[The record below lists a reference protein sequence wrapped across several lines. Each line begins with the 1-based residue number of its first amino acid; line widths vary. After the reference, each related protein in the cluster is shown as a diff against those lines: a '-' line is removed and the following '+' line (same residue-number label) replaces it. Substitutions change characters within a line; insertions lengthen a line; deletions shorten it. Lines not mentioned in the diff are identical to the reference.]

1 MQMEY
6 NYKALVVVSLV
17 SLSEE
22 CEWAQGW
29 RREAL
34 EEAEPSRDPLP
45 SDTVLYRQGS
55 GLLDPISV
63 SMVDAYPKNQSAILQ
78 HLWETS

>member
-1 MQMEY
+1 M
-6 NYKALVVVSLV
+6 S
-17 SLSEE
+17 
-22 CEWAQGW
+22 W

-34 EEAEPSRDPLP
+34 EEAEPSGGRLP
-45 SDTVLYRQGS
+45 SDTVLSWKGS

-78 HLWETS
+78 HLWETP